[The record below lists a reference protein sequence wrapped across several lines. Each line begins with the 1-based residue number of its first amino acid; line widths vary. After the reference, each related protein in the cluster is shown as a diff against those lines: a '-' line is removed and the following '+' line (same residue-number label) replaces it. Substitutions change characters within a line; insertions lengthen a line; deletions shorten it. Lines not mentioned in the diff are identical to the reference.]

1 MNKIKLED
9 LVDEIDNLSSVSQ
22 AYLNKDNSISII
34 TRWRRTPRQVNN
46 DYQSVSSWFK
56 NNIEN
61 KYRLVYKEDVYRDE
75 GDEMAAELLVYF
87 SSLKKD
93 SIQTFDPHQLNNDE
107 YFLGFVLKSQ
117 SGGYNVQPIC
127 DLGFYLND
135 WADILEGNIDVVFE
149 GKKIFINGTKY
160 YVVFDNEIDG
170 YDDSEFN
177 NLEEALSYYEDLMQR
192 HKLTD
197 SLTHTHEKIK
207 DVSPFGE
214 YKQKALNKNY
224 YLYLY
229 LDKEDDRGEYYR
241 MSIENSFEDAFIFPK
256 LYSEKNINEA
266 LKDFDY
272 WYNYLTEENK
282 MGFMKNKITR
292 MFDNVD
298 YFFKSFNL
306 EISQD
311 KEKYYIVKGKTIDL
325 LDATTELSNA
335 NFNDIFMEKIYE

>member
-1 MNKIKLED
+1 M
-9 LVDEIDNLSSVSQ
+9 
-22 AYLNKDNSISII
+22 
-34 TRWRRTPRQVNN
+34 
-46 DYQSVSSWFK
+46 
-56 NNIEN
+56 
-61 KYRLVYKEDVYRDE
+61 
-75 GDEMAAELLVYF
+75 
-87 SSLKKD
+87 
-93 SIQTFDPHQLNNDE
+93 
-107 YFLGFVLKSQ
+107 
-117 SGGYNVQPIC
+117 
-127 DLGFYLND
+127 
-135 WADILEGNIDVVFE
+135 
-149 GKKIFINGTKY
+149 
-160 YVVFDNEIDG
+160 
-170 YDDSEFN
+170 
-177 NLEEALSYYEDLMQR
+177 
-192 HKLTD
+192 
-197 SLTHTHEKIK
+197 
-207 DVSPFGE
+207 
-214 YKQKALNKNY
+214 NKNY

>member
-197 SLTHTHEKIK
+197 SLTHTRK
-207 DVSPFGE
+207 DKRCF
-214 YKQKALNKNY
+214 
-224 YLYLY
+224 
-229 LDKEDDRGEYYR
+229 
-241 MSIENSFEDAFIFPK
+241 SF
-256 LYSEKNINEA
+256 
-266 LKDFDY
+266 
-272 WYNYLTEENK
+272 W
-282 MGFMKNKITR
+282 
-292 MFDNVD
+292 
-298 YFFKSFNL
+298 
-306 EISQD
+306 
-311 KEKYYIVKGKTIDL
+311 
-325 LDATTELSNA
+325 
-335 NFNDIFMEKIYE
+335 